1 MGSGLKPR
9 HCDYYY
15 HLVVD
20 LSFFICKMG
29 LTTAHHR
36 TMPRT
41 KGGDKGRVFRWPC
54 RRCWYPPRLVPFLGL
69 VIRAHIWAT

>member
-1 MGSGLKPR
+1 MDAPIREPLGAAWPQDRAVGSGLKPR

-29 LTTAHHR
+29 LTVHR
-36 TMPRT
+36 KTMLRT

-54 RRCWYPPRLVPFLGL
+54 RRGW
-69 VIRAHIWAT
+69 H

>member
-29 LTTAHHR
+29 LTVHR
-36 TMPRT
+36 KTMLRT

-54 RRCWYPPRLVPFLGL
+54 RRGW
-69 VIRAHIWAT
+69 H